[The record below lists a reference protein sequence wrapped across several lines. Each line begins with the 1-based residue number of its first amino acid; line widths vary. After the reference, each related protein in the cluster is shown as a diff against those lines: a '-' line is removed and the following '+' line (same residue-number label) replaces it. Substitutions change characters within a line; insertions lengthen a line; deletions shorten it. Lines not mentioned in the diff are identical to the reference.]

1 MNSSGFNLGT
11 GLNTSAPKG
20 STVTNIL
27 FYTLIIGFIAIIV
40 LVIMHF
46 TYKPIFGAGSVLSG
60 DAGTVYWEDEAT
72 AHPDVSSNCPSKYHN
87 FSICFDIIVDN
98 TFTSTT
104 SGEKNILLHTT
115 TNDIS
120 NVAFYMESAKNDL
133 VFKVQTRQTNPINN
147 VNTDAYSS
155 IVFTNVPVRKE
166 FTIGYVLTD
175 KFMEAYINGSLYK
188 TQTFA
193 PAVLKPNDS
202 ASLVFKDIA
211 KLNESTGVRIKR
223 LRFWNKVVGPD
234 VMRAYGA
241 SVSPSFS
248 PKYDTS
254 VDTSTCSG

>member
-1 MNSSGFNLGT
+1 MNSAGFNLGT
-11 GLNTSAPKG
+11 GFNTPAPKG
-20 STVTNIL
+20 STITNIL
-27 FYTLIIGFIAIIV
+27 FYTLVIAFIAIIV

-60 DAGTVYWEDEAT
+60 DAGTVYWEDEAA
-72 AHPDVSSNCPSKYHN
+72 AHPDVSSNCPFKYHN

-98 TFTSTT
+98 TFNSTP
-104 SGEKNILLHTT
+104 GGNILLHTDS
-115 TNDIS
+115 TNNN
-120 NVAFYMESAKNDL
+120 NVRFFLDASKNDL
-133 VFKVQTRQTNPINN
+133 TFN
-147 VNTDAYSS
+147 VNTKQDNILGVSP

-202 ASLVFKDIA
+202 ASLVFRDVA
-211 KLNESTGVRIKR
+211 KTADSTGVRIKR

-254 VDTSTCSG
+254 VDTSTCTG

>member
-27 FYTLIIGFIAIIV
+27 FYTLIIVFIIIVV

-60 DAGTVYWEDEAT
+60 DAGTVYWEDEAA
-72 AHPDVSSNCPSKYHN
+72 AHPDVSSNCPFKYHN

-98 TFTSTT
+98 TFNSTT
-104 SGEKNILLHTT
+104 TGDKNILLHTT
-115 TNDIS
+115 TNDTS
-120 NVAFYMESAKNDL
+120 NFVFYMDSAKNDL
-133 VFKVQTRQTNPINN
+133 IFKV
-147 VNTDAYSS
+147 NTKQDNTLGTSS

-202 ASLVFKDIA
+202 ASLVFKDVA

-234 VMRAYGA
+234 FMRAYGA

-254 VDTSTCSG
+254 EDTSTCT

>member
-27 FYTLIIGFIAIIV
+27 FYTLIIGFIAIII

-72 AHPDVSSNCPSKYHN
+72 AHPDVSSNCPSKYYN

-98 TFTSTT
+98 TFNSTP
-104 SGEKNILLHTT
+104 GGNILLHTDS
-115 TNDIS
+115 TNN
-120 NVAFYMESAKNDL
+120 NVRFFLDASKNDL
-133 VFKVQTRQTNPINN
+133 TFEVKTREQTTNG
-147 VNTDAYSS
+147 TTEGTSS

-202 ASLVFKDIA
+202 ASLVFRDVA

>member
-1 MNSSGFNLGT
+1 MNSAGFNLGT
-11 GLNTSAPKG
+11 GFNTSAPKG

-27 FYTLIIGFIAIIV
+27 FYTLVIVFIAIVV

-60 DAGTVYWEDEAT
+60 DAGTVYWEDEAA
-72 AHPDVSSNCPSKYHN
+72 AHPDVSSNCPFKYHN

-98 TFTSTT
+98 TFNSAP
-104 SGEKNILLHTT
+104 GGDILLHTDG
-115 TNDIS
+115 TNN
-120 NVAFYMESAKNDL
+120 NVRFFLDASKNDL
-133 VFKVQTRQTNPINN
+133 TFEVSTKEGATEGTSP
-147 VNTDAYSS
+147 

-166 FTIGYVLTD
+166 FTIGFVLVD

-202 ASLVFKDIA
+202 TSLVFKDVIA
-211 KLNESTGVRIKR
+211 DGTGVRIKR

-234 VMRAYGA
+234 VMRAYG
-241 SVSPSFS
+241 STVSPSFKLVPDDS
-248 PKYDTS
+248 IEGG
-254 VDTSTCSG
+254 TCS

>member
-1 MNSSGFNLGT
+1 MNSAGFNLGT
-11 GLNTSAPKG
+11 GFNTPAPKG

-27 FYTLIIGFIAIIV
+27 FYTLVIVFIAIVV

-60 DAGTVYWEDEAT
+60 DAGTVYWEDEAA
-72 AHPDVSSNCPSKYHN
+72 AHPDVSSNCPSKYYN

-98 TFTSTT
+98 TFKNAF
-104 SGEKNILLHTT
+104 ENKNILLHTEG
-115 TNDIS
+115 TNNNARFFIDAS
-120 NVAFYMESAKNDL
+120 KNDL
-133 VFKVQTRQTNPINN
+133 TFEVKTSQVING
-147 VNTDAYSS
+147 TPTEGTSS

-188 TQTFA
+188 TKTFA
-193 PAVLKPNDS
+193 PATLKPNDS
-202 ASLVFKDIA
+202 QSLIFKDVA
-211 KLNESTGVRIKR
+211 KTADGTGVRIKR

-241 SVSPSFS
+241 SVSPSFQA
-248 PKYDTS
+248 KYDTS
-254 VDTSTCSG
+254 EDTSTCTG

>member
-1 MNSSGFNLGT
+1 MNSAGFNLGVQ
-11 GLNTSAPKG
+11 NTSKG

-27 FYTLIIGFIAIIV
+27 FYTLIIAFIAIII

-46 TYKPIFGAGSVLSG
+46 TYKPIFGPGSVLSG
-60 DAGTVYWEDEAT
+60 DTGTVYWEDEAA
-72 AHPDVSSNCPSKYHN
+72 AHPDVSSNCPNKYYN

-98 TFTSTT
+98 TFTSAFTN
-104 SGEKNILLHTT
+104 KDILLHTNNT
-115 TNDIS
+115 GAN
-120 NVAFYMESAKNDL
+120 NVRFFLDASKNDL
-133 VFKVQTRQTNPINN
+133 TFEVITKDKDSNGNDIFPP
-147 VNTDAYSS
+147 SS

-166 FTIGYVLTD
+166 FTIGFVLVD

-202 ASLVFKDIA
+202 DSLVFKDVA

-223 LRFWNKVVGPD
+223 LRFWNNVVGPD

-254 VDTSTCSG
+254 PDTTTCSG

>member
-72 AHPDVSSNCPSKYHN
+72 AHPDVSSNCPFKYHN

-98 TFTSTT
+98 TFTSTP
-104 SGEKNILLHTT
+104 GGNILLHTDS
-115 TNDIS
+115 TNNNARFFLDAS
-120 NVAFYMESAKNDL
+120 KNDL
-133 VFKVQTRQTNPINN
+133 TFEVKTSEQTTNGIKEGK
-147 VNTDAYSS
+147 SS

-202 ASLVFKDIA
+202 ASLVFKDVA

-254 VDTSTCSG
+254 VDTTTCSS